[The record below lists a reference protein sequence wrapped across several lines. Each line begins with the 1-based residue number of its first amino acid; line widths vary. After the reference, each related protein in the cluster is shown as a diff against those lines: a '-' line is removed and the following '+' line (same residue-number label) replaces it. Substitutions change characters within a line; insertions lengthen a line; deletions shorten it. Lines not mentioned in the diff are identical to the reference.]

1 MGGETL
7 ARVHDGLQAKKT
19 DTTSCFG
26 YKTAT
31 ASLCCRGKESKEG
44 KDSGSVC
51 LRVDLHKEI
60 YGELKVL
67 IVWTAGPLNQY
78 CKQKEMHALTR
89 RN

>member
-1 MGGETL
+1 MNVG
-7 ARVHDGLQAKKT
+7 RKKR
-19 DTTSCFG
+19 
-26 YKTAT
+26 
-31 ASLCCRGKESKEG
+31 RGKESKEG

-51 LRVDLHKEI
+51 LCVDLHKEI